1 MNPTRQRLY
10 LTFLAAFLL
19 VLGILALSRAAA
31 DPAAQ
36 TTTPTDQSDS
46 NAAKS
51 KKKKPGSATDATSA
65 TSAPAANPAPA
76 SPDAPAKPPA
86 PAAKPAASQSAQQS
100 PPASNNTM
108 VWVNTE
114 SRIYHK
120 PGSRYY
126 GKTKQGKYMTEAD
139 AIKAGY
145 RPSEKH

>member
-1 MNPTRQRLY
+1 MNRTRSWLPVA
-10 LTFLAAFLL
+10 LLAALL
-19 VLGILALSRAAA
+19 LLLGNLALRPAS
-31 DPAAQ
+31 AAQ
-36 TTTPTDQSDS
+36 ATQTPATVDQSDS
-46 NAAKS
+46 SAANS
-51 KKKKPGSATDATSA
+51 KKKKPGAAADAPPAT
-65 TSAPAANPAPA
+65 PAPA
-76 SPDAPAKPPA
+76 SSSAPGSSAAPAKPPA
-86 PAAKPAASQSAQQS
+86 PVAKPSASQAAQQT
-100 PPASNNTM
+100 PPANSNGM